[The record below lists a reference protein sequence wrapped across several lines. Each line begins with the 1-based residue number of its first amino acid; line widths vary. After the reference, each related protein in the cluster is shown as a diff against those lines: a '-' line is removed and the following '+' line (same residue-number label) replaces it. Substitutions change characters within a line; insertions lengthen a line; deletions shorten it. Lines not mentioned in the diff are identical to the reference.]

1 MEAEI
6 KAGQPEKFAQPN
18 GLVGNTGVKAAR
30 KTGIQSSATAA
41 VRDSIRDR
49 QKK

>member
-18 GLVGNTGVKAAR
+18 GLVGNTGVKANRA
-30 KTGIQSSATAA
+30 TGILPKATAD
-41 VRDSIRDR
+41 VRASISDR